1 MPVNVMKESLACYT
15 LLLSLLSLPAIGS
28 VTALERPDDNAGIA
42 IEQVGVL
49 VYPPMMLY
57 NAIYSGEVSV
67 VISVDENGVLT
78 DYLVTGYTDQAFAAA
93 AAIALKRWNY
103 KPARVM
109 GRARSSR
116 ADVLFQFKD
125 QGVIVQNFPG
135 ALEQRALAGYMQG
148 RYVYEPCKL
157 RELDR
162 IPTPVHV
169 VRPGIK
175 TDGNNHSITVEFYI
189 DEEGKVRMPA
199 VARESADDAYAA
211 AAVSAVEQWRFEPP
225 LRKGKPVLVYAQQEF
240 TFRPKE

>member
-1 MPVNVMKESLACYT
+1 MNRPFTCFAVLL
-15 LLLSLLSLPAIGS
+15 LLLSLPGRGS
-28 VTALERPDDNAGIA
+28 VSALERANDNTGIE

-49 VYPPMMLY
+49 VYPTLMLY

-78 DYLVTGYTDQAFAAA
+78 DYLVTGYTDQAFADAA
-93 AAIALKRWNY
+93 VMALKRWHY

-169 VRPGIK
+169 VRPAIK
-175 TDGNNHSITVEFYI
+175 TDGNSHSITVEFYI

-199 VARESADDAYAA
+199 VARESADDTFAA

-225 LRKGKPVLVYAQQEF
+225 LRKGKPVLVYAQQQF
-240 TFRPKE
+240 TFRPKD

>member
-1 MPVNVMKESLACYT
+1 MKKFLACFT
-15 LLLSLLSLPAIGS
+15 LLLSILVHPAIATVSGLQRS
-28 VTALERPDDNAGIA
+28 DDNAGIA

-57 NAIYSGEVSV
+57 NAIYSGEVSA
-67 VISVDENGVLT
+67 VISVDDKGVLI
-78 DYLVTGYTDQAFAAA
+78 DCLVTGYTDQAFADAA
-93 AAIALKRWNY
+93 VTALKRWVY
-103 KPARVM
+103 QPARVN

-116 ADVLFQFKD
+116 ADVLFLFKD

-135 ALEQRALAGYMQG
+135 ALEQRAWSGYMQG
-148 RYVYEPCKL
+148 RYVYQPCKL

-169 VRPGIK
+169 VRPSIKPDGIQ
-175 TDGNNHSITVEFYI
+175 HSITVEFYI

-225 LRKGKPVLVYAQQEF
+225 LRKGRSVLVYAQQEF
-240 TFRPKE
+240 TFHAK

>member
-1 MPVNVMKESLACYT
+1 M
-15 LLLSLLSLPAIGS
+15 LLSLLSLPGLGGVS
-28 VTALERPDDNAGIA
+28 ALERTDDNVGIE
-42 IEQVGVL
+42 IDQVGVL

-57 NAIYSGEVSV
+57 NAIYSGEVSA
-67 VISVDENGVLT
+67 VISVDEKGVLT
-78 DYLVTGYTDQAFAAA
+78 DYLVTGYTDQAFADAA
-93 AAIALKRWNY
+93 VMALKRWNY

-125 QGVIVQNFPG
+125 QGVIVQSLPG

-148 RYVYEPCKL
+148 RYIYQPCKL

-169 VRPGIK
+169 VRPVVNK
-175 TDGNNHSITVEFYI
+175 SDSQRKITVEFYI
-189 DEEGKVRMPA
+189 DEEGRVRMPA
-199 VARESADDAYAA
+199 VGRESADDAFAA

-225 LRKGKPVLVYAQQEF
+225 LRKGRPVLVYAQQPF
-240 TFRPKE
+240 GPKE